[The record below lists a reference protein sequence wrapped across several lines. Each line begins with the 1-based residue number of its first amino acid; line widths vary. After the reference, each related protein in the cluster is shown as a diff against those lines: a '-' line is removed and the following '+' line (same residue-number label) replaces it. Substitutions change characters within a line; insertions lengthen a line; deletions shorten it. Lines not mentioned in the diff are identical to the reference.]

1 MFKVQGK
8 MILTLDKQI
17 TTVEQEMNQLI
28 EEDPELLNLY
38 QLITSVKG
46 IGGVTARFLIGY
58 TVGFTTFESWR
69 KFASYCGLAPF
80 PFRSGT
86 SIRGRTKVSYLANK
100 EGKSLL
106 SMCAASAIQSNPEMK
121 AYFKRR
127 IDQVKNKMSTL
138 NIIRNKLLAR
148 AFAVVERRTP
158 YVNTMKFAC

>member
-8 MILTLDKQI
+8 IILTLDRQI

-69 KFASYCGLAPF
+69 KFASYCGIAPF
-80 PFRSGT
+80 LF
-86 SIRGRTKVSYLANK
+86 
-100 EGKSLL
+100 
-106 SMCAASAIQSNPEMK
+106 
-121 AYFKRR
+121 
-127 IDQVKNKMSTL
+127 DQELVLEAEPK
-138 NIIRNKLLAR
+138 
-148 AFAVVERRTP
+148 
-158 YVNTMKFAC
+158 